1 METPA
6 IRVSIAPALTFER
19 QMMRPVLCFAISA
32 AAIGQ
37 SMAQEKPASPPW
49 SAPATVETITE
60 ARKFTSGGVEL
71 GGTLYLP
78 RSRKPVAAVVV
89 THSAS
94 SPLGDASLYAHLKV
108 MLPAM
113 GIAVFTYD
121 RRGSGRSGTRTAGG
135 DYTIL
140 ADDAIA
146 AVRSLKTDPR
156 IDPRRIGSWGLSQGG
171 WISPLAASRS
181 PEIAF
186 VIAVSAPV
194 VTADVQMLFS
204 STNHLRANG
213 HSQAEIDEMTAT
225 RKAVDA
231 YMRGT
236 GTREA
241 AQALID
247 LARTRP
253 WFKYTYMGETV
264 RDRAVSGWRKEIE
277 NDPLRNLTGVK
288 VPMLVLFGAHDAVV
302 PVATSVER
310 LKEIAPRMPKM
321 KVHVVAGADH
331 SMHMAAD
338 QSVTLDPRHDG
349 TETADSAEYIAVLSS
364 WLAAL
369 GLVGN

>member
-1 METPA
+1 MRFTILCALALIAGGLQPA
-6 IRVSIAPALTFER
+6 VAR
-19 QMMRPVLCFAISA
+19 Q
-32 AAIGQ
+32 
-37 SMAQEKPASPPW
+37 KPGSLPW
-49 SAPATVETITE
+49 SAPATVETIAE
-60 ARKFTSGGVEL
+60 PRRFTSGDAEL
-71 GGTLYLP
+71 SGTLYLP
-78 RSRKPVAAVVV
+78 RNRKPVAAIVV

-94 SPLGDASLYAHLKV
+94 SPLGNASLYAHLKV

-121 RRGSGRSGTRTAGG
+121 RRGSGGSGTKTAGG
-135 DYTIL
+135 DFTLL

-156 IDPRRIGSWGLSQGG
+156 IDPRRIGTWGLSQGG

-181 PEIAF
+181 PDVAF
-186 VIAVSAPV
+186 VVAVSAPA

-225 RKAVDA
+225 RRAVDS

-247 LARTRP
+247 VAKTRP
-253 WFKYTYMGETV
+253 WFKYTYMGETI

-277 NDPLRNLTGVK
+277 NDPLRNLSTVK
-288 VPMLVLFGAHDAVV
+288 VPMLVLFGADDAVV
-302 PVATSVER
+302 PVADSTQR
-310 LKEIAPRMPKM
+310 LRAIAARMPKM

-338 QSVTLDPRHDG
+338 QRITLDPKHDG
-349 TETADSAEYIAVLSS
+349 TERADSAEYVAVLSS
-364 WLAAL
+364 WLAAR
-369 GLVGN
+369 GLTGS

>member
-1 METPA
+1 MRSTAFSVLALALGLVQPA
-6 IRVSIAPALTFER
+6 
-19 QMMRPVLCFAISA
+19 
-32 AAIGQ
+32 
-37 SMAQEKPASPPW
+37 MAQEKPASLPW
-49 SAPATVETITE
+49 SAPATVEVVTE
-60 ARKFTSGGVEL
+60 ARRFTSGDVEL

-78 RSRKPVAAVVV
+78 RGRKPVAAVVV

-94 SPLGDASLYAHLKV
+94 SPLGDASLYEHLKV
-108 MLPAM
+108 MLPAL

-121 RRGSGRSGTRTAGG
+121 RRGSGRSGTKTAGG
-135 DYTIL
+135 DYTVL

-146 AVRSLKTDPR
+146 AVRSLKGDPR
-156 IDPRRIGSWGLSQGG
+156 IDPRRIGTWGLSQGG

-181 PEIAF
+181 PDIAF

-213 HSQAEIDEMTAT
+213 HSQAEVDEMVAT
-225 RKAVDA
+225 RKAVDS

-247 LARTRP
+247 VAKTRP
-253 WFKYTYMGETV
+253 WFKYTYMGEKI

-277 NDPLRNLTGVK
+277 NDPLRNLSAVK
-288 VPMLVLFGAHDAVV
+288 VPMLVLFGADDAVV
-302 PVATSVER
+302 PVADSTQR
-310 LKEIAPRMPKM
+310 LKAIAGRMPKM
-321 KVHVVAGADH
+321 RVHVVAGADH

-338 QSVTLDPRHDG
+338 QKVTLDPKHDG
-349 TETADSAEYIAVLSS
+349 TEQADSAEYIAVLSS
-364 WLAAL
+364 WMAAR
-369 GLVGN
+369 GLTAG

>member
-1 METPA
+1 MRSTA
-6 IRVSIAPALTFER
+6 LCALALT
-19 QMMRPVLCFAISA
+19 LGFAQSA
-32 AAIGQ
+32 
-37 SMAQEKPASPPW
+37 MAQEKPASPPW

-60 ARKFTSGGVEL
+60 ARRFTSNGVEL
-71 GGTLYLP
+71 GGTLHLP

-94 SPLGDASLYAHLKV
+94 SPLGDASLYEHLKTV
-108 MLPAM
+108 LPAL

-121 RRGSGRSGTRTAGG
+121 RRGSGRSGTKTAGG
-135 DYTIL
+135 DYTVL

-146 AVRSLKTDPR
+146 AVRSLKSDPR
-156 IDPRRIGSWGLSQGG
+156 IDPRRIGTWGLSQGG

-194 VTADVQMLFS
+194 VTADVQMIFS
-204 STNHLRANG
+204 SINHLRANG
-213 HSQAEIDEMTAT
+213 HSQAEIDEMVAT
-225 RKAVDA
+225 RKAVDT

-241 AQALID
+241 AQAMID
-247 LARTRP
+247 VAKTRP
-253 WFKYTYMGETV
+253 WFKYTYMGETI

-288 VPMLVLFGAHDAVV
+288 VPMLVLFGAYDAVV
-302 PVATSVER
+302 PVAISVER
-310 LKEIAPRMPKM
+310 LKEVAPRMPKM
-321 KVHVVAGADH
+321 RVHVVAGADH

-338 QSVTLDPRHDG
+338 QSITLDPKHDG
-349 TETADSAEYIAVLSS
+349 TETADSVEYIAVLSS
-364 WLAAL
+364 WLAAR
-369 GLVGN
+369 GLTGN

>member
-1 METPA
+1 MRSTSFCALALILGLVQPA
-6 IRVSIAPALTFER
+6 
-19 QMMRPVLCFAISA
+19 
-32 AAIGQ
+32 
-37 SMAQEKPASPPW
+37 MAQQKPASPSW
-49 SAPATVETITE
+49 SAPATVETIAE
-60 ARKFTSGGVEL
+60 ARKFISNGAEL

-94 SPLGDASLYAHLKV
+94 SPLGDSSLYEHLKTA
-108 MLPAM
+108 LPAL

-121 RRGSGRSGTRTAGG
+121 RRGSGRSGTQTAGG

-146 AVRSLKTDPR
+146 AVRSLKADPR

-181 PEIAF
+181 PDIAF
-186 VIAVSAPV
+186 VVAVSAPV
-194 VTADVQMLFS
+194 VTADVQMIFS
-204 STNHLRANG
+204 SINHLRANG
-213 HSQAEIDEMTAT
+213 HSQAEIDEMVAT
-225 RKAVDA
+225 RKAVDG

-236 GTREA
+236 RTREA
-241 AQALID
+241 AQAMID
-247 LARTRP
+247 VAKTRP
-253 WFKYTYMGETV
+253 WFKYTYLGETI
-264 RDRAVSGWRKEIE
+264 RDRAVSGWRREIE

-288 VPMLVLFGAHDAVV
+288 VPLLVLFGAYDAVV

-310 LKEIAPRMPKM
+310 LREIAARMPKM

-331 SMHMAAD
+331 SMHMEAD
-338 QSVTLDPRHDG
+338 QSVTLDPKYDG

-364 WLAAL
+364 WLAAR
-369 GLVGN
+369 GLTGN

>member
-1 METPA
+1 MRFTA
-6 IRVSIAPALTFER
+6 FCALALALGV
-19 QMMRPVLCFAISA
+19 RPVT
-32 AAIGQ
+32 
-37 SMAQEKPASPPW
+37 AQEKPASPPW
-49 SAPATVETITE
+49 SAPATVEVITE
-60 ARKFTSGGVEL
+60 AQRFTSGEVEL

-78 RSRKPVAAVVV
+78 RSRKPVAAIVV

-94 SPLGDASLYAHLKV
+94 SPLGDASLYEHLKV
-108 MLPAM
+108 MLPAL

-121 RRGSGRSGTRTAGG
+121 RRGSGRSGTKTAGG
-135 DYTIL
+135 DYTVL

-146 AVRSLKTDPR
+146 AVHSLKADPR
-156 IDPRRIGSWGLSQGG
+156 IDPRRVGTWGLSQGG

-181 PEIAF
+181 PDIAF

-236 GTREA
+236 GTRVA
-241 AQALID
+241 AQQRID
-247 LARTRP
+247 VAKTRP

-264 RDRAVSGWRKEIE
+264 RDRAVSGWRKEIG
-277 NDPLRNLTGVK
+277 NDPLRNLSAVK
-288 VPMLVLFGAHDAVV
+288 VPMLVLFGADDAVV
-302 PVATSVER
+302 PVADSTQR
-310 LKEIAPRMPKM
+310 LKAIATRMPKM

-338 QSVTLDPRHDG
+338 RTVTLDPKHDG
-349 TETADSAEYIAVLSS
+349 TERADSPEYIAVLSS
-364 WLAAL
+364 WLAAR
-369 GLVGN
+369 GLTAN

>member
-1 METPA
+1 M
-6 IRVSIAPALTFER
+6 RLIAFCALA
-19 QMMRPVLCFAISA
+19 LALGSA
-32 AAIGQ
+32 QASAQAKRG
-37 SMAQEKPASPPW
+37 SMPW
-49 SAPATVETITE
+49 STPATVEIVSE
-60 ARKFTSGGVEL
+60 VRRFTSGDAEL
-71 GGTLYLP
+71 AGTLYLP

-94 SPLGDASLYAHLKV
+94 SPLGDSSLYEHLKV
-108 MLPAM
+108 VLPAL

-121 RRGSGRSGTRTAGG
+121 RRGSGQSGAKTVGG
-135 DYTIL
+135 DFTLL

-156 IDPRRIGSWGLSQGG
+156 IDPRRIGTWGLSQGG

-181 PEIAF
+181 PDIAF

-213 HSQAEIDEMTAT
+213 HSQAEIDQMVAT

-236 GTREA
+236 GSREA
-241 AQALID
+241 AQRLID
-247 LARTRP
+247 DAKTRP

-277 NDPLRNLTGVK
+277 NDPLRNLSAVK
-288 VPMLVLFGAHDAVV
+288 APMLVLFGADDAVV
-302 PVATSVER
+302 PVADSVAR
-310 LKEIAPRMPKM
+310 LKAIAGRMPKM
-321 KVHVVAGADH
+321 RVHVVAGADH

-338 QSVTLDPRHDG
+338 QKITLDPRHDG
-349 TETADSAEYIAVLSS
+349 TERADSPEYIAMLSS
-364 WLAAL
+364 WLAAQ
-369 GLVGN
+369 GFAGR

>member
-1 METPA
+1 MRSTA
-6 IRVSIAPALTFER
+6 FCALALTLGLV
-19 QMMRPVLCFAISA
+19 QPA
-32 AAIGQ
+32 
-37 SMAQEKPASPPW
+37 MAQEKPASPPW

-60 ARKFTSGGVEL
+60 ARRFTSGGVEL
-71 GGTLYLP
+71 AGKLYLP

-89 THSAS
+89 THGAS
-94 SPLGDASLYAHLKV
+94 SPLGDASLYEHLKV
-108 MLPAM
+108 MLPAL

-121 RRGSGRSGTRTAGG
+121 RRGSGQSGTKTAGG
-135 DYTIL
+135 DYTVL

-146 AVRSLKTDPR
+146 AVRSLKGDPR
-156 IDPRRIGSWGLSQGG
+156 IDLRRIGTWGLSQGG

-181 PEIAF
+181 PDIAF

-213 HSQAEIDEMTAT
+213 HSQAEIDQMVAT

-236 GTREA
+236 GSREA
-241 AQALID
+241 AQQRID
-247 LARTRP
+247 AAKTAP

-277 NDPLRNLTGVK
+277 NDPLRNLSAVK
-288 VPMLVLFGAHDAVV
+288 VPMLVLFGAYDAVV
-302 PVATSVER
+302 PVADSTDR
-310 LKEIAPRMPKM
+310 LRAIAARMPKM

-338 QSVTLDPRHDG
+338 QSITLDPKHDG
-349 TETADSAEYIAVLSS
+349 TERADSAEYIAVLSS
-364 WLAAL
+364 WLAAR
-369 GLVGN
+369 GLTGN

>member
-1 METPA
+1 MRSTA
-6 IRVSIAPALTFER
+6 FCALALTLGFVQPAL
-19 QMMRPVLCFAISA
+19 
-32 AAIGQ
+32 
-37 SMAQEKPASPPW
+37 AQEKPASPPW

-60 ARKFTSGGVEL
+60 ARRFTSGGVEL

-94 SPLGDASLYAHLKV
+94 SPLGDASLYEHLKM
-108 MLPAM
+108 MLPAL

-121 RRGSGRSGTRTAGG
+121 RRGSGRSGTKTAGG
-135 DYTIL
+135 DYTVL

-146 AVRSLKTDPR
+146 AVRSLKADLR
-156 IDPRRIGSWGLSQGG
+156 IDARRIGTWGLSQGG

-181 PEIAF
+181 PDIAF

-194 VTADVQMLFS
+194 VTADVQMIFS
-204 STNHLRANG
+204 SINHLRANG
-213 HSQAEIDEMTAT
+213 HSQAEIDEMVAT
-225 RKAVDA
+225 RKAVDG

-241 AQALID
+241 AQAMID
-247 LARTRP
+247 VAKTRP
-253 WFKYTYMGETV
+253 WFKYTYMGETI

-288 VPMLVLFGAHDAVV
+288 VPMLVLFGAYDAVV
-302 PVATSVER
+302 PVATSVDR
-310 LKEIAPRMPKM
+310 LREIAPRMPKM
-321 KVHVVAGADH
+321 RAHVVAGADH

-338 QSVTLDPRHDG
+338 QSITLDPKHDG

-364 WLAAL
+364 WLAAR
-369 GLVGN
+369 GYTGR

>member
-1 METPA
+1 MRP
-6 IRVSIAPALTFER
+6 IASCALALTVGLV
-19 QMMRPVLCFAISA
+19 QPA
-32 AAIGQ
+32 
-37 SMAQEKPASPPW
+37 MAQEKPVSLPW
-49 SAPATVETITE
+49 SAPATVETVTE
-60 ARKFTSGGVEL
+60 ARRFTSGGVEL

-94 SPLGDASLYAHLKV
+94 SPLGDASLYEHLKV

-121 RRGSGRSGTRTAGG
+121 RRGSGRSGTKTAGG
-135 DYTIL
+135 DYTVL

-146 AVRSLKTDPR
+146 AVRSLRADPR

-171 WISPLAASRS
+171 WIAPLAASRS
-181 PEIAF
+181 ADIAF
-186 VIAVSAPV
+186 VVAVSAPV

-213 HSQAEIDEMTAT
+213 HSQAEIDEMVAT
-225 RKAVDA
+225 RKAVDG

-236 GTREA
+236 GTRET
-241 AQALID
+241 AQAMID
-247 LARTRP
+247 VAKTRP

-277 NDPLRNLTGVK
+277 NDPLRNLMAVK
-288 VPMLVLFGAHDAVV
+288 VPMLVLFGADDAVV
-302 PVATSVER
+302 PVATSTER
-310 LKEIAPRMPKM
+310 LREIAPRMPRM
-321 KVHVVAGADH
+321 KVHIVAGADH

-338 QSVTLDPRHDG
+338 RKVTLDPRHDG
-349 TETADSAEYIAVLSS
+349 TERADSPEYIAVLAG
-364 WLAAL
+364 WLAAR
-369 GLVGN
+369 GLTEF

>member
-1 METPA
+1 MRSTA
-6 IRVSIAPALTFER
+6 LCTLALTFGLV
-19 QMMRPVLCFAISA
+19 QPA
-32 AAIGQ
+32 
-37 SMAQEKPASPPW
+37 MAQEKPASPPW
-49 SAPATVETITE
+49 SAPATAEVVTET
-60 ARKFTSGGVEL
+60 RRFTSGNTEL
-71 GGTLYLP
+71 SGTLYLP
-78 RSRKPVAAVVV
+78 RNRKPVAAIVV

-94 SPLGDASLYAHLKV
+94 SPLGNASLYAHLKV

-121 RRGSGRSGTRTAGG
+121 RRGSGGSGTKTAGG
-135 DYTIL
+135 DFSLL

-156 IDPRRIGSWGLSQGG
+156 IDPRRIGTWGLSQGG

-181 PEIAF
+181 ADIAF
-186 VIAVSAPV
+186 VVAVSAPV

-225 RKAVDA
+225 RRAVDS

-247 LARTRP
+247 VAKTRP
-253 WFKYTYMGETV
+253 WFKYTYMGETI

-277 NDPLRNLTGVK
+277 NDPLRNLSAVK
-288 VPMLVLFGAHDAVV
+288 VPMLVLFGADDAVV
-302 PVATSVER
+302 PVADSTER
-310 LKEIAPRMPKM
+310 LRAIAARMPKM

-338 QSVTLDPRHDG
+338 QSVTLDPKHDG
-349 TETADSAEYIAVLSS
+349 TETADSAEYVAVLSS
-364 WLAAL
+364 WLAAR
-369 GLVGN
+369 GLTGS

>member
-1 METPA
+1 MRSTA
-6 IRVSIAPALTFER
+6 LCALALTLGLVQPAL
-19 QMMRPVLCFAISA
+19 
-32 AAIGQ
+32 
-37 SMAQEKPASPPW
+37 AQEKSASPPW
-49 SAPATVETITE
+49 SAPATVEVVTE
-60 ARKFTSGGVEL
+60 ARRFTSGGVEL

-94 SPLGDASLYAHLKV
+94 SPLGDASLYEHLKV
-108 MLPAM
+108 MLPSL

-121 RRGSGRSGTRTAGG
+121 RRGSGRSGTKTAGG
-135 DYTIL
+135 DYIVL

-146 AVRSLKTDPR
+146 AAKSLKSDPR

-181 PEIAF
+181 PDIAF

-194 VTADVQMLFS
+194 VTADVQMIFS
-204 STNHLRANG
+204 SINHLRANG
-213 HSQAEIDEMTAT
+213 HSQAEIDEMVAT
-225 RKAVDA
+225 RKAVDT

-247 LARTRP
+247 VAKTRP
-253 WFKYTYMGETV
+253 WFKYTYMGETI

-277 NDPLRNLTGVK
+277 NDPLRNLSAVK
-288 VPMLVLFGAHDAVV
+288 VPMLVLFGAYDAVV
-302 PVATSVER
+302 PVATSAER

-338 QSVTLDPRHDG
+338 QSITLDPKHDG

-364 WLAAL
+364 WLAAR
-369 GLVGN
+369 GLAAN